1 MNIFHKKII
10 PQNALEF
17 IKTNGLQIIL
27 RDQLTTLR
35 DTSNKASKHSSTLKT
50 SPSKSSQDYT
60 HLEYQMFHVCHK
72 MIGDDYFR
80 RLFHKVFDNLNES
93 FDFVIIIKG
102 VSEEDIQVKN
112 VVGYMITEI
121 GECPMQEYK
130 DIPVL
135 NLICTSSS
143 FSSQGAPIGRILL
156 FLYVF
161 TLKQRHFSN
170 GLLEL
175 ANNYSNTAGLCLYN
189 KFGFREYIPLKRS
202 CFNDDFDTLPMIVHL
217 DNPQMTE
224 DAMIAALVKS
234 TNIPVLPEQDL
245 CVKGA
250 INGPNG
256 IGQKKEIKRRT
267 DNFMNMMKINELFN
281 AAKSADQLLISE
293 NRKQNELTENDDV
306 LEELA
311 KKTLAG
317 KNIIYVY
324 RIKRSRSPT
333 SWTRTLRPRKTKAKA
348 KTKTKTKIRRTRL
361 QTRRL
366 RAHQN

>member
-1 MNIFHKKII
+1 MRIFFMGIKNIMTLYFFDKKIV
-10 PQNALEF
+10 PQNVLEF
-17 IKTNGLQIIL
+17 VNENGLQIVL
-27 RDQLTTLR
+27 RDQLTALK
-35 DTSNKASKHSSTLKT
+35 DSSALKT
-50 SPSKSSQDYT
+50 SPSKSSQYK
-60 HLEYQMFHVCHK
+60 HLENQMFHVCNK
-72 MIGDDYFR
+72 MIGEDYFQ
-80 RLFHKVFDNLNES
+80 RLFHKVFNLNES

-135 NLICTSSS
+135 NLICTSS
-143 FSSQGAPIGRILL
+143 QGAPIGRILL

-161 TLKQRHFSN
+161 TLKKRLFST

-189 KFGFREYIPLKRS
+189 KFGFREYIPLKKS

-224 DAMIAALVKS
+224 DAMITALVKS

-267 DNFMNMMKINELFN
+267 KNFMNIMKINELFN
-281 AAKSADQLLISE
+281 AAKSADQVLISE
-293 NRKQNELTENDDV
+293 NRKQNELTENDDI

-311 KKTLAG
+311 KKMTG
-317 KNIIYVY
+317 NIIYVD
-324 RIKRSRSPT
+324 RVKRSRSPK
-333 SWTRTLRPRKTKAKA
+333 SWTRSLRSRKIN
-348 KTKTKTKIRRTRL
+348 TKTKTKVKKNRRTRII
-361 QTRRL
+361 
-366 RAHQN
+366 RAAQN

>member
-1 MNIFHKKII
+1 MRIFFMGIKNIMIFDKKIV
-10 PQNALEF
+10 PQNVLEF
-17 IKTNGLQIIL
+17 VKENGLQIVL
-27 RDQLTTLR
+27 RDQLTLLQ
-35 DTSNKASKHSSTLKT
+35 DSSSLKT
-50 SPSKSSQDYT
+50 SPSKSSQYK
-60 HLEYQMFHVCHK
+60 HLENQMFNVCNK
-72 MIGDDYFR
+72 MIGEDYFQ
-80 RLFHKVFDNLNES
+80 RLFHKVFDGVNDS

-130 DIPVL
+130 EIPVL
-135 NLICTSSS
+135 NLICTSS
-143 FSSQGAPIGRILL
+143 FSQGAPIGRILL

-161 TLKQRHFSN
+161 TLKARQFSN

-189 KFGFREYIPLKRS
+189 KFGFREYIPLKKS

-267 DNFMNMMKINELFN
+267 KNFMNIMKINELFN
-281 AAKSADQLLISE
+281 AAKSADQLLILE

-311 KKTLAG
+311 KKMTG
-317 KNIIYVY
+317 NIIYVDK
-324 RIKRSRSPT
+324 IKRSRTPT
-333 SWTRTLRPRKTKAKA
+333 SWTRTLRPRKTKAK
-348 KTKTKTKIRRTRL
+348 TKRTKRTRL
-361 QTRRL
+361 RIRKTP
-366 RAHQN
+366 AHQN